1 MAEIDGYKGWRVTIY
16 NCHKLKHICF
26 LLVIPLKLAPDA
38 EHCHSIY
45 MREHF
50 IRLMDPNKPK
60 GRTLFLLNIPPYVT
74 EKSLENFFQQT
85 GSVISV
91 TFAEKPGRDEAEKWL
106 NNVTEFS
113 NNETPFRFKVAYVV
127 FKTTNSV
134 DRALQITSI
143 DLFSPT
149 TKETT
154 IESGMQLWHTQYQ
167 RKMLDVEKTQA
178 YIDQYMAAYD
188 EREREAAAAAKNSE
202 ADADGWVTVGKQ
214 GRNSGFEQ
222 KDTVIGKLEEKIE
235 KGKKKKELSNFY
247 TFQIRESKMKNII
260 QLRKKFEED
269 KQKIETL
276 KQTRRFRPF

>member
-1 MAEIDGYKGWRVTIY
+1 MVEIDGYKVVSLR
-16 NCHKLKHICF
+16 LS
-26 LLVIPLKLAPDA
+26 PDV

-45 MREHF
+45 MKEHF

-74 EKSLENFFQQT
+74 EKSLEEFFNRT
-85 GSVISV
+85 SSVVSV
-91 TFAEKPGRDEAEKWL
+91 TFAEKPGKNETDKWL
-106 NNVTEFS
+106 QNITEFS
-113 NNETPFRFKVAYVV
+113 NKETPFKFKVAYVV

-134 DRALQITSI
+134 GRALQITSI
-143 DLFSPT
+143 DLYDATGES
-149 TKETT
+149 
-154 IESGMQLWHTQYQ
+154 IIDSGMQLWHSQYQ
-167 RKMLDVEKTQA
+167 RKLLDVAKTQK
-178 YIDQYMAAYD
+178 YIDEYMADYD
-188 EREREAAAAAKNSE
+188 EREREAAVAAKNSV

-235 KGKKKKELSNFY
+235 RGRKKKELANFY

-260 QLRKKFEED
+260 ELRKKFDDD
-269 KQKIETL
+269 KKKIESL